1 MTALLLHE
9 QLNKALG
16 ASEKMLLA
24 LSNGDF
30 NKAIELDDVRME
42 FIRELAKHRNK
53 SEILVN
59 YDKDIQ
65 NLYLLDK
72 KILKA
77 GEKLRDEVLTDMG
90 ELQSSHAG
98 RLAYVENQRL
108 SID

>member
-1 MTALLLHE
+1 MTASRLHE

-53 SEILVN
+53 AE
-59 YDKDIQ
+59 
-65 NLYLLDK
+65 
-72 KILKA
+72 
-77 GEKLRDEVLTDMG
+77 M
-90 ELQSSHAG
+90 
-98 RLAYVENQRL
+98 
-108 SID
+108 